1 MNHDHEQTSAATGF
15 YLMRGGPVY
24 QWMVKHRL
32 HGGENGYVGRRSLLL
47 IFVTW
52 VPPFLLSL
60 AQGLALPGTV
70 KLPFLYDF
78 ATHVNFLVALP
89 LLIIAEMVV
98 EPAISKGLSEFLERG
113 LIRDNDR
120 EAYDSILAW
129 ASRKCSSGW
138 SEIVIAVLAMLPLIF
153 VRGAHW
159 TERLTGMWVLAPSGK
174 SLSLAGFWTFF
185 VSAFFVRAIL
195 FRWVWRLIIW
205 TRLLSRLARLDLN
218 TVATHPDRAGGLG
231 FVGEVEVSFGVLSFA
246 IGTMTSADVASN
258 ILFEHSTLASEK
270 LVVIAFIVGATVV
283 FLLPLLTL
291 AGTLHRTRRKGLIEY
306 GAFASR
312 YDQQFDRKWVQ
323 RRNPE
328 GEPLLGTP
336 DIPSLANL
344 GISFQTVH
352 EMRFLPIDRRS
363 IMILTISAA
372 LPMLPLVF
380 LDPRAMEIAEKL
392 VSRLL

>member
-1 MNHDHEQTSAATGF
+1 MSHDHEQTSRVTSF

-24 QWMVKHRL
+24 RWMVKHHL
-32 HGGENGYVGRRSLLL
+32 HGEEDRYEGRRSLLMIL
-47 IFVTW
+47 VTW

-60 AQGLALPGTV
+60 AQGLALQGTV

-89 LLIIAEMVV
+89 LLIFAERVI
-98 EPAISKGLSEFLERG
+98 EPDISKGLSEFLERG

-129 ASRKCSSGW
+129 ANRKCDSGW
-138 SEIVIAVLAMLPLIF
+138 SELIIAILAVIPFIF

-159 TERLTGMWVLAPSGK
+159 TERLTGTWGMAPSGK
-174 SLSLAGFWTFF
+174 SLSLAGFWALF
-185 VSAFFVRAIL
+185 VSAFFVRVIL

-231 FVGEVEVSFGVLSFA
+231 FVGEVETTFGVLSFA

-258 ILFEHSTLASEK
+258 ILFENATLASEQ
-270 LVVIAFIVGATVV
+270 LVVIAFIVGATLV

-291 AGTLHRTRRKGLIEY
+291 AGTLHRTRRKGLHEY
-306 GAFASR
+306 GSFASG
-312 YDQQFDRKWVQ
+312 YDQQFYRKWVQ
-323 RRNPE
+323 RRNSE

-344 GISFQTVH
+344 GVSFQTIH
-352 EMRFLPIDRRS
+352 KMRFLPIDRRS
-363 IMILTISAA
+363 IMILTISAG

-392 VSRLL
+392 ISRLL